1 MFIVTIGMY
10 TVEAWHPHAILAQDE
25 GARLNFFPTPLH
37 NWKPALNSAGRMG
50 CTLEVQTSRGLTQT
64 DVL

>member
-25 GARLNFFPTPLH
+25 GARLNFFRPFH
-37 NWKPALNSAGRMG
+37 GG
-50 CTLEVQTSRGLTQT
+50 
-64 DVL
+64 